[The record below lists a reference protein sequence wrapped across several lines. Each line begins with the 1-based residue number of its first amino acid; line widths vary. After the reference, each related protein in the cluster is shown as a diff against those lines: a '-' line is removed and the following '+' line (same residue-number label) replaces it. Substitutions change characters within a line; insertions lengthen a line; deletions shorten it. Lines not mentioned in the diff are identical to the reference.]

1 MGPLALL
8 ALAGG
13 IGGLASIMK
22 EKGIDL
28 KKKKPSKDQ
37 IKKVAKDV
45 LKKKKKKGFD
55 LKKKDIAKKIVKKK
69 KKKYVPEWQTK
80 PDTKKIK
87 EQQERSKKNRK
98 RFLDKLQDFMN

>member
-8 ALAGG
+8 GLAGG

-45 LKKKKKKGFD
+45 LKKKKKKVD
-55 LKKKDIAKKIVKKK
+55 PWIKVKADIKKRDERAKKIEGQRETWRKTKKGFLDSVKK
-69 KKKYVPEWQTK
+69 
-80 PDTKKIK
+80 
-87 EQQERSKKNRK
+87 
-98 RFLDKLQDFMN
+98 FME

>member
-13 IGGLASIMK
+13 IGGLASVAK
-22 EKGIDL
+22 KKGLDL
-28 KKKKPSKDQ
+28 KKKEG
-37 IKKVAKDV
+37 KK
-45 LKKKKKKGFD
+45 
-55 LKKKDIAKKIVKKK
+55 IAKKIIK

-98 RFLDKLQDFMN
+98 RFLDKLQDLMN

>member
-13 IGGLASIMK
+13 IGGLASI
-22 EKGIDL
+22 
-28 KKKKPSKDQ
+28 
-37 IKKVAKDV
+37 A
-45 LKKKKKKGFD
+45 KKKGLD

-80 PDTKKIK
+80 PDKKK
-87 EQQERSKKNRK
+87 LEEQRERAKKNRK
-98 RFLDKLQDFMN
+98 RFLDKLQDLMN

>member
-45 LKKKKKKGFD
+45 LKKKKKKVD
-55 LKKKDIAKKIVKKK
+55 PWIKVKADIKKRDERAKKIEGQRETWKK
-69 KKKYVPEWQTK
+69 
-80 PDTKKIK
+80 TKKGFFDSL
-87 EQQERSKKNRK
+87 ERM
-98 RFLDKLQDFMN
+98 MN